1 MSVRRAIFCLLF
13 LLPFCAAAQ
22 GEKSSEKIP
31 RILFLLDGSSSMAED
46 WSAGKTRFQQA
57 RTFILNLVDSLSA
70 ANYEVEFGLRI
81 FGHQYPAQE
90 KNCYDTK
97 LEIKFS
103 RYSGVQMSTRL
114 EALRGYGVSPIAFSL
129 SEAALEDFENESKYA
144 YSIILVTDGGES
156 CGGDICAVVSKLLQR
171 KIFFKPYI
179 VSLIDY
185 APLKDMYACLGT
197 FLTVANPA
205 QQTPAISKIVDAH
218 REGFVRAKTGK
229 IIPVMPE
236 LTSAPKPAQVPAKPV
251 IKGDTNSIPLKLIYG
266 PDSSVRA
273 VPVNAPVEEL
283 PKKVSNPVRE
293 KKTVKHLEMKA
304 GKRTFRRIEEAA
316 PVMNK
321 MALVPPFVLSTIG
334 NRPPEPPKPL
344 VRERLKPSPIIGS
357 RRYRLL
363 RLLTVSPMPKPLSVP
378 PMVMS
383 KWEKPAEPV
392 AVAAPAPSPA
402 PKPTVTPTPVATPK
416 PTVKPTLTVSKPAP
430 VPPANYT
437 QEKTA
442 AEDTYIEVVFTDGNG
457 KYYATSPQIQLSDPK
472 TGKPM
477 KTFYRTVDQDG
488 TPDPV
493 KVTAGVYDLSVVGS
507 DRTFLKSVSI
517 AERQKNK
524 IIITVGGGSLQFVW
538 RNGTNKG
545 PVSKYIAQ
553 VKRNFVPQPMVTQ
566 RCDTVLPYPPG
577 NYHIEISTNPVS
589 VRSLDLNFGATAII
603 PIDEPGIV
611 QITNTENLGKT
622 TLYYQRGDRFLQFA
636 TINVGGNPESQSMEL
651 LPGLYEIHY
660 TLGPGLPE
668 KVIAFHV
675 YSNKTTAIELKL

>member
-1 MSVRRAIFCLLF
+1 MSVRRALFCFFF
-13 LLPFCAAAQ
+13 LLPFCAVAQ

-31 RILFLLDGSSSMAED
+31 RILFLLDGSSSMSED
-46 WSAGKTRFQQA
+46 WSVGKTRFQQA

-70 ANYEVEFGLRI
+70 ANSEVEFGLRI

-103 RYSGVQMSTRL
+103 RYSGIQMSTRL

-129 SEAALEDFENESKYA
+129 SEAALEDFENENKYA

-179 VSLIDY
+179 VSLLDY

-197 FLTVANPA
+197 FLTVANPT
-205 QQTPAISKIVDAH
+205 QQAPAISKIVDGH

-229 IIPVMPE
+229 IIPVMPVQNPKVE
-236 LTSAPKPAQVPAKPV
+236 TARPDAKPAQVPGE
-251 IKGDTNSIPLKLIYG
+251 IIIPLKLIYG
-266 PDSSVRA
+266 PDSSVKA
-273 VPVNAPVEEL
+273 VPADSFKEAL
-283 PKKVSNPVRE
+283 PKKIQAPRE
-293 KKTVKHLEMKA
+293 KKTVKHLQLKA
-304 GKRTFRRIEEAA
+304 GKRTFRLIEEAA
-316 PVMNK
+316 PIANR
-321 MALVPPFVLSTIG
+321 LLIVPPFAMSQMG
-334 NRPPEPPKPL
+334 NRPPEAAKPL
-344 VRERLKPSPIIGS
+344 VRERLKSVPVIGN
-357 RRYRLL
+357 RRYRLPK
-363 RLLTVSPMPKPLSVP
+363 LLTVSAMPKLLTVP

-383 KWEKPAEPV
+383 KWEKPAEP
-392 AVAAPAPSPA
+392 APISAAAPKPAATPTPLAPAPKPA
-402 PKPTVTPTPVATPK
+402 PKPTLK
-416 PTVKPTLTVSKPAP
+416 PTVTKPAP

-442 AEDTYIEVVFTDGNG
+442 AEDTYLEVVFTDGNG
-457 KYYATSPQIQLSDPK
+457 KYYATSPQIQLSDPQ
-472 TGKPM
+472 TGKSV
-477 KTFYRTVDQDG
+477 KTFYRTVDPNG

-507 DRTFLKSVSI
+507 DRTFLKSVTI

-538 RNGTNKG
+538 RGGTNKG

-603 PIDEPGIV
+603 PIDEPGLV
-611 QITNTENLGKT
+611 QITNTENLGKA

-636 TINVGGNPESQSMEL
+636 AINVSGNPESQSMEL

-660 TLGPGLPE
+660 ILGPGLPE

-675 YSNKTTAIELKL
+675 YSNKTTSIELKL

>member
-1 MSVRRAIFCLLF
+1 MNFRRAIFCLVF
-13 LLPFCAAAQ
+13 LLPFCSRAQ
-22 GEKSSEKIP
+22 SEKPAEKIP

-46 WSAGKTRFQQA
+46 WSIGKTRFQQA
-57 RTFILNLVDSLSA
+57 RSFILNLVDSLSA
-70 ANYEVEFGLRI
+70 ANQEVEFGLRV

-103 RYSGVQMSTRL
+103 RYSGVQMATRL
-114 EALRGYGVSPIAFSL
+114 EALHGYGVSPIAFSL
-129 SEAALEDFENESKYA
+129 SEAAMEDFENEQKYA

-156 CGGDICAVVSKLLQR
+156 CGGDICAVVNKLLQR

-179 VSLIDY
+179 VSLVDY

-205 QQTPAISKIVDAH
+205 QQTPAISKIVDGH

-229 IIPVMPE
+229 VIPVMPE
-236 LTSAPKPAQVPAKPV
+236 VTTPVKPAVVPVPKPTIPV
-251 IKGDTNSIPLKLIYG
+251 DTIRIPIKIKKT
-266 PDSSVRA
+266 DSTQQII
-273 VPVNAPVEEL
+273 PVEQPKQDP
-283 PKKVSNPVRE
+283 PKKVEVPRN
-293 KKTVKHLEMKA
+293 KTQIRPLVMKA
-304 GKRTFRRIEEAA
+304 GKRTFKRIYEAA
-316 PVMNK
+316 PVLNT
-321 MALVPPFVLSTIG
+321 LVSVPAFTLSEIG

-344 VRERLKPSPIIGS
+344 VRDKQKLPPLIGN
-357 RRYRLL
+357 RRYRLQ
-363 RLLTVSPMPKPLSVP
+363 RIITVLPVPNKLVVP
-378 PMVMS
+378 PMVVS
-383 KWEKPAEPV
+383 KWEKPVEPTLV
-392 AVAAPAPSPA
+392 ATPAPA
-402 PKPTVTPTPVATPK
+402 PKPTVTPTPTPAPKPATK
-416 PTVKPTLTVSKPAP
+416 PTVTPTATKPAP
-430 VPPANYT
+430 PPPANYN
-437 QEKTA
+437 QEKTPA
-442 AEDTYIEVVFTDGNG
+442 DDTYIEVVFTDGNG
-457 KYYATSPQIQLSDPK
+457 KYYATTPQVQLSDP
-472 TGKPM
+472 TSGKPL

-507 DRTFLKSVSI
+507 DRTFLKSVNI

-538 RNGTNKG
+538 RGGNNKG

-611 QITNTENLGKT
+611 QITNTEALGKA
-622 TLYYQRGDRFLQFA
+622 TLYYQRGDKFVQFSA
-636 TINVGGNPESQSMEL
+636 INIIGNPGTQSMEL

-660 TLGPGLPE
+660 TVGPGLPE

-675 YSNKTTAIELKL
+675 YSTKTTSIELKL